1 MIEDVTTLIIEMA
14 QHIDGARRMY
24 REDTLKKLKKVITYF
39 SSKNPS
45 LDVFITRFEAVFQL

>member
-14 QHIDGARRMY
+14 QHIEGARRMY
-24 REDTLKKLKKVITYF
+24 REDTLKKLKKVVSYF
-39 SSKNPS
+39 SIKNPS